1 MRPEGLGVNRFI
13 SHPLFTAYS
22 RGKRKRKE
30 GTTMLKILV
39 AMVLGAALLLAS
51 AVWSGAVIEAKLVQL
66 EPISGAD
73 PGSLRLAP

>member
-1 MRPEGLGVNRFI
+1 MRPEGLGVNRVI
-13 SHPLFTAYS
+13 SHSLFTAYY
-22 RGKRKRKE
+22 GGNRKRKE

-73 PGSLRLAP
+73 LGSLRLAP